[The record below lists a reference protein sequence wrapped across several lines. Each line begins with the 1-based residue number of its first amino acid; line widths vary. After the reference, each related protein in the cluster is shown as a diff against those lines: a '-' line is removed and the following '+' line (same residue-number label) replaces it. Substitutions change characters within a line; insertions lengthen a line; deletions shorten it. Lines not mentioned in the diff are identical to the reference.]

1 MREARLVLV
10 FQCHEEGKG
19 DCLASNIDPT
29 ESLLS
34 ISNAQQASPST
45 SPLPPLLLLLPCPLA
60 SLSPM
65 MPDAGSK
72 EVGLLLLSC
81 RRAPWTSHSSLL
93 PHSLP
98 FRRPSTRCDRV
109 ITPSDPLSRE
119 EPSCVLLSRRLVLR
133 LLCARLVAELLVHTL
148 APASSAAMN
157 EGRRSR
163 CKSRDGRQGR
173 EGVCACALA
182 ATAGDDDDE

>member
-1 MREARLVLV
+1 MRRGSETVLHPALI
-10 FQCHEEGKG
+10 QR
-19 DCLASNIDPT
+19 

-34 ISNAQQASPST
+34 ISNAQQASPYT

-72 EVGLLLLSC
+72 EVGLLLVSC

-163 CKSRDGRQGR
+163 CKSRDGRQASSGR